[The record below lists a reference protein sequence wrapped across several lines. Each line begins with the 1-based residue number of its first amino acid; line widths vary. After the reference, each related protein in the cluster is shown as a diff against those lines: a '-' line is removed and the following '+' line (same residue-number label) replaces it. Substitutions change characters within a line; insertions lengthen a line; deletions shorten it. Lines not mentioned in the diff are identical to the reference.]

1 MNKGVLYIVATPI
14 GNLSDI
20 TARAIDTLKSVD
32 IIACEDTRTS
42 AKLLNYFNITTPTI
56 AYHEHNADSQT
67 ERLIDK
73 LLGGQSLALISDAG
87 TPLVSD
93 PGFRL
98 VKAAHEHDITV
109 VPIVGACAMIGALS
123 AAGLASDKFSFIGFL
138 PAKSHG
144 RQKTLEAWQNRTETL
159 IFYEAPHRIIDS
171 LADMVAVFGTNREAT
186 LCRELTKTFETIKKL
201 PLGELLDFVKN
212 DANQQKGEIVL
223 VVAGAD
229 DTEQE
234 VQDYDTW
241 LLRIAQELPPKKAA
255 AVVADVLG
263 LKKSAVYDR
272 LLALQ
277 SA

>member
-42 AKLLNYFNITTPTI
+42 AKLLNYFNITTPTT

-171 LADMVAVFGTNREAT
+171 LADMVAVFGAHREAT

-223 VVAGAD
+223 VVAGAT

-277 SA
+277 NA

>member
-42 AKLLNYFNITTPTI
+42 AKLLNYFNINTPTI

-98 VKAAHEHDITV
+98 VKAAHEHGITV

-171 LADMVAVFGTNREAT
+171 LADMVAVFGPHREAT

-201 PLGELLDFVKN
+201 PLGELLEFVKN